1 MRLTLFSFFLMLTFK
16 ITRNICVN
24 ENECMRLILL
34 FFPLLTFRINCSLW
48 NSWIHLNLISI
59 FCSWKWGM
67 LPILKLMLELGYYWL
82 FSFLSS
88 HNTKY
93 VILYMVL
100 WKENLCQVWVQ
111 NKICRTF
118 NVLGWPGDAWITYL
132 WGKMMKRGY
141 RINEQSDSMKTRL
154 VQDDIEKI
162 TSLKEIIHMKQ
173 MEATPILMYK
183 SKNEVWMTDDLFVFF
198 FL

>member
-1 MRLTLFSFFLMLTFK
+1 
-16 ITRNICVN
+16 
-24 ENECMRLILL
+24 
-34 FFPLLTFRINCSLW
+34 
-48 NSWIHLNLISI
+48 
-59 FCSWKWGM
+59 
-67 LPILKLMLELGYYWL
+67 
-82 FSFLSS
+82 
-88 HNTKY
+88 
-93 VILYMVL
+93 
-100 WKENLCQVWVQ
+100 
-111 NKICRTF
+111 
-118 NVLGWPGDAWITYL
+118 
-132 WGKMMKRGY
+132 MKRGY